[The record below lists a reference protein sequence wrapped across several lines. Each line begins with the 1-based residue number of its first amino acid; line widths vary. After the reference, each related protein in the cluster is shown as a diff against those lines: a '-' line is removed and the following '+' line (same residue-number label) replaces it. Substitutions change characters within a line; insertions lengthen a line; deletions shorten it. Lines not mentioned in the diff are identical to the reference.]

1 MPSDHAPTADTGT
14 AGGDYLPPNVRAM
27 RTSTYVL
34 LAAEVPEKHF
44 EGAELIKLSETY
56 REHIRELV
64 RAVQARAYVLPQKSA
79 DRAAAMAGIRE
90 AEIRLRLGNGDTDRV
105 RGAVAVRLARS
116 VKALCGH
123 YERLAPR

>member
-1 MPSDHAPTADTGT
+1 MSHATASDPGT
-14 AGGDYLPPNVRAM
+14 AEADYLPPNARAM
-27 RTSTYVL
+27 RASTL
-34 LAAEVPEKHF
+34 LILAAEEPEKHF
-44 EGAELIKLSETY
+44 TGAELEQLQQAF
-56 REHIRELV
+56 REHIRALIPAI
-64 RAVQARAYVLPQKSA
+64 RARAYVLPQASV
-79 DRAAAMAGIRE
+79 DRTAALAGIGE